1 MNGCVL
7 VKEKKSIKRK
17 YQSFMQGTVILTAS
31 LLLVKILG
39 ILFRIFVTGM
49 IGPTGATY
57 FTVAYEIYNPLF
69 ALATAGLPIAISR
82 MVSESVANGRY
93 QDVKKIKKVSTP
105 IFLLTGTV
113 GLILMVFGAFIVPKL
128 PFVNVP
134 GAIYSVLALAPTIFF
149 ACLMSIYRGYYQGL
163 KNMTPTATS
172 EVIEASCKFFIGYAL
187 SYGTIHFGVRE
198 YLTKG
203 TFLGKPYATRELA
216 EAAIMPLASAGAIL
230 GISIGAAAGFIY
242 LFLRDKFKGDEISA
256 SELANSAKAKDGKV
270 ISKILVS
277 NALPIGL
284 GAIIMNVAGLSDT
297 TLILHRIQYVMANFP
312 RELLAQYGGR
322 ISETVL
328 KSDDGVH
335 GFLMGCYSFTLPLMM
350 LVPAIT
356 QAFGIVAL
364 PSVTRAWTLKD
375 GARLKKSMETV
386 IRMTMLVTIP
396 AGIGLSVLGPDLLS
410 VVYRNRPNAVAIAAG
425 IIPILG
431 VATIFM
437 AASTPI
443 CSMLQAVGRV
453 DLPVKIISVGLLIKI
468 AVNYVLVGVPQINI
482 QGAGIGTL
490 AGYAFILVTSMY
502 MLCRQTKIVPDFMG
516 TIVKPLVASIFCGV
530 SAMIS
535 MNIFREKLPTLIAV
549 AFSIIFAVVIY
560 VLILLILGAF
570 DRSDIKFLPGGKKF
584 IKILEKLHFIR

>member
-1 MNGCVL
+1 M
-7 VKEKKSIKRK
+7 KKKKIKRND
-17 YQSFMQGTVILTAS
+17 QSFMQGTVILTAS
-31 LLLVKILG
+31 LLLVKVMG
-39 ILFRIFVTGM
+39 ILFRIFVTSM

-82 MVSESVANGRY
+82 MVSESVAKGRY
-93 QDVKKIKKVSTP
+93 RDVRKIKKVSIP
-105 IFLLTGTV
+105 IFLLTGTI
-113 GLILMVFGAFIVPKL
+113 GLILMLFGAFIVPKL

-187 SYGTIHFGVRE
+187 SYGIIRFGVRE
-198 YLTKG
+198 YLTNG

-242 LFLRDKFKGDEISA
+242 LFLRDKFKGDGISA
-256 SELANSAKAKDGKV
+256 SELANSAEAKDGKG
-270 ISKILVS
+270 ISKVLIS
-277 NALPIGL
+277 SALPIGL
-284 GAIIMNVAGLSDT
+284 GAIIMNVAGLIDT
-297 TLILHRIQYVMANFP
+297 TLILHRIQYIMENFP
-312 RELLAQYGGR
+312 GELLARYRGK

-328 KSDDGVH
+328 KSKDGVH

-375 GARLKKSMETV
+375 GAKLKKSMETV
-386 IRMTMLVTIP
+386 LRMTMLVTIP
-396 AGIGLSVLGPDLLS
+396 AGVGLSVLGPDLLS
-410 VVYRNRPNAVAIAAG
+410 VIYRNRPNAVAIAAE

-431 VATIFM
+431 VATIFT

-453 DLPVKIISVGLLIKI
+453 DLPVKIISVGLVLKV
-468 AVNYVLVGVPQINI
+468 AVNYLLVGVPQINI

-490 AGYAFILVTSMY
+490 VGYAFILVASMY
-502 MLCRQTKIVPDFMG
+502 MLCRQTKIVPDLIG
-516 TIVKPLVASIFCGV
+516 TVVKPLIASLFCGGA
-530 SAMIS
+530 AMIF
-535 MNIFREKLPTLIAV
+535 MNMVRNKLPILVAI

-560 VLILLILGAF
+560 ALILLILGAL
-570 DRSDIKFLPGGKKF
+570 DRNDIKLLPGGKKF
-584 IKILEKLHFIR
+584 IKMLEKLKFIK

>member
-1 MNGCVL
+1 M
-7 VKEKKSIKRK
+7 KRK
-17 YQSFMQGTVILTAS
+17 DQSFMQGTVILTAS

-113 GLILMVFGAFIVPKL
+113 GLILMAFGAFIVPRL

-198 YLTKG
+198 YLTNG
-203 TFLGKPYATRELA
+203 TFLGKPYATREMA

-256 SELANSAKAKDGKV
+256 SELANSAEAKDGKV
-270 ISKILVS
+270 ISKILIS

-284 GAIIMNVAGLSDT
+284 GAIIMNVAGLIDM

-431 VATIFM
+431 VATVFM

-468 AVNYVLVGVPQINI
+468 AVNYVLVGMPQINI

-535 MNIFREKLPTLIAV
+535 MNIFREKLPILIAV

>member
-1 MNGCVL
+1 M
-7 VKEKKSIKRK
+7 KEKKSIKRK